1 MSSHKTFA
9 EQAPGSTGAD
19 KNHPAR
25 GKLRV
30 LDNDQAIVE
39 ETAPD
44 GSQRQKIAI
53 CGFAASS
60 RNLAP
65 FDDPGWSIWALNQL
79 YRHIPR
85 VDRHFDI
92 HKNFR
97 EDNVP
102 GTDHVGWLT
111 EFDGP
116 IYMSERIQEIP
127 GSVCYPLA
135 RVIERVAGVDY
146 FTSTVAFMV
155 AAAIYEF
162 DRQVDAEVEEL
173 GRRAAGEPGT
183 PIPEPGAE
191 GRVVLGVVDDT
202 FPHNGRGGV
211 DTDAARRILLDPAAL
226 RRWLAGRY
234 GVRELG
240 IFGID
245 LIVGTEYDWQK
256 SCVEYLLG
264 IAHARGVT
272 VRLPEQCAL
281 LKQRWR
287 YGYETEPNGG
297 LLRMTELRKRAE
309 ALTTRRN
316 ALIAELQTID
326 GALQE
331 NGYWGQVMDLRSKG
345 GTVKLNED
353 S

>member
-1 MSSHKTFA
+1 MSSHKTFS
-9 EQAPGSTGAD
+9 EQAPGATGVD
-19 KNHPAR
+19 PNHPA
-25 GKLRV
+25 
-30 LDNDQAIVE
+30 
-39 ETAPD
+39 ETGYLVSVVDGPDGVVKAPD
-44 GSQRQKIAI
+44 PARKKIAV

-65 FDDPGWSIWALNQL
+65 FDDPEWEVWGLNQL

-85 VDRHFDI
+85 ASRWFDI
-92 HKNFR
+92 HANWR
-97 EDNVP
+97 DDNVP
-102 GTDHVGWLT
+102 GTDHPAWLQQC
-111 EFDGP
+111 GIP
-116 IYMSERIQEIP
+116 VYMSGHEPSIP
-127 GSVCYPLA
+127 TSVQYPLA

-155 AAAIYEF
+155 ALSIYEF
-162 DRQVDAEVEEL
+162 DRQVDAEVEDL
-173 GRRAAGEPGT
+173 RRRADGT
-183 PIPEPGAE
+183 PGS
-191 GRVVLGVVDDT
+191 DDET
-202 FPHNGRGGV
+202 
-211 DTDAARRILLDPAAL
+211 AAREARDVVRDPVRFRA
-226 RRWLAGRY
+226 WLSARY
-234 GVRELG
+234 AERELG

-264 IAHARGVT
+264 VAHARGIT

-331 NGYWGQVMDLRSKG
+331 NQYWGQVMDLRSKG

>member
-1 MSSHKTFA
+1 MSSHKTFS
-9 EQAPGSTGAD
+9 EQAPGATGVD
-19 KNHPAR
+19 PNHPA
-25 GKLRV
+25 
-30 LDNDQAIVE
+30 
-39 ETAPD
+39 ETGYLVSVVDGPD
-44 GSQRQKIAI
+44 GVVKVPEPARKKIAV

-65 FDDPGWSIWALNQL
+65 FDDPEWEVWGLNQL

-85 VDRHFDI
+85 ASRWFDI
-92 HKNFR
+92 HANWR
-97 EDNVP
+97 DDNVP
-102 GTDHVGWLT
+102 GTDHPAWLQQC
-111 EFDGP
+111 GIP
-116 IYMSERIQEIP
+116 VYMSGHEPSIP
-127 GSVCYPLA
+127 TSVQYPLA

-155 AAAIYEF
+155 ALSIYEF
-162 DRQVDAEVEEL
+162 DRQVDAEVEDL
-173 GRRAAGEPGT
+173 RRRADGT
-183 PIPEPGAE
+183 PGS
-191 GRVVLGVVDDT
+191 DDET
-202 FPHNGRGGV
+202 
-211 DTDAARRILLDPAAL
+211 AAREARDVVRDPVRFRA
-226 RRWLAGRY
+226 WLSARY
-234 GVRELG
+234 AERELG

-264 IAHARGVT
+264 VAHARGIT

-345 GTVKLNED
+345 GRVVLNED
-353 S
+353 T

>member
-9 EQAPGSTGAD
+9 EQAPGATGVD
-19 KNHPAR
+19 PNHPAET
-25 GKLRV
+25 GYRV
-30 LDNDQAIVE
+30 SVVDGPNGVVK
-39 ETAPD
+39 APD
-44 GSQRQKIAI
+44 PARKKIAV

-65 FDDPGWSIWALNQL
+65 FDDPEWEVWGLNQL
-79 YRHIPR
+79 YRHVPR
-85 VDRHFDI
+85 ATRWFDI
-92 HKNFR
+92 HANWR

-102 GTDHVGWLT
+102 GTDHPAWLQQC
-111 EFDGP
+111 GIP
-116 IYMSERIQEIP
+116 VYMSGHEP
-127 GSVCYPLA
+127 SVPTSVQYPLA

-211 DTDAARRILLDPAAL
+211 DTDAARRILLDPAL
-226 RRWLAGRY
+226 FRRWLAGRY

-264 IAHARGVT
+264 VAHARGVT

-331 NGYWGQVMDLRSKG
+331 SGYWQQVMDLRSKG
-345 GTVKLNED
+345 GRVVLNED
-353 S
+353 T

>member
-127 GSVCYPLA
+127 GSVRYPLE
-135 RVIERVAGVDY
+135 RVIERVAGIDY

-173 GRRAAGEPGT
+173 GRRAAGGLD
-183 PIPEPGAE
+183 GAS
-191 GRVVLGVVDDT
+191 
-202 FPHNGRGGV
+202 
-211 DTDAARRILLDPAAL
+211 ARSLLLDPAAL

>member
-1 MSSHKTFA
+1 MSSHKTFS
-9 EQAPGSTGAD
+9 EQAPGATGVD
-19 KNHPAR
+19 PNHPA
-25 GKLRV
+25 
-30 LDNDQAIVE
+30 
-39 ETAPD
+39 ETGYLVSVVDGPDGVVKAPD
-44 GSQRQKIAI
+44 PARKKIAV

-65 FDDPGWSIWALNQL
+65 FDDPEWEVWGLNQL

-85 VDRHFDI
+85 ATRWFDI
-92 HKNFR
+92 HANWR

-102 GTDHVGWLT
+102 GTDHPAWLQQC
-111 EFDGP
+111 GIP
-116 IYMSERIQEIP
+116 VYMSGHEPSIP
-127 GSVCYPLA
+127 TSVQYPLA

-155 AAAIYEF
+155 ALSIYEF
-162 DRQVDAEVEEL
+162 DRQVDAEVEDL
-173 GRRAAGEPGT
+173 RRRADGT
-183 PIPEPGAE
+183 PGS
-191 GRVVLGVVDDT
+191 DDET
-202 FPHNGRGGV
+202 
-211 DTDAARRILLDPAAL
+211 AAREARDVVRDPVRFRA
-226 RRWLAGRY
+226 WLSARY
-234 GVRELG
+234 AERELG

-264 IAHARGVT
+264 VAHARGIT

-345 GTVKLNED
+345 GRVVLNED
-353 S
+353 T